1 MIDDASA
8 PARDLGEDP
17 DRDLGLEL
25 QRALAAMGMACDV
38 EVDGRLALLVR
49 ARTPDAPVQ
58 WDRLQEPALRR
69 ELAALAA
76 AHGFSHVAV
85 ELEADGAP
93 GYDADLRV
101 G

>member
-1 MIDDASA
+1 MIDDAST
-8 PARDLGEDP
+8 PPRDLGEDHE
-17 DRDLGLEL
+17 RDLGLEL

-38 EVDGRLALLVR
+38 EVDGRLALLMH

-58 WDRLQEPALRR
+58 WERLQDPAVRH

-85 ELEADGAP
+85 ELEADGAS
-93 GYDADLRV
+93 GDDADLRV